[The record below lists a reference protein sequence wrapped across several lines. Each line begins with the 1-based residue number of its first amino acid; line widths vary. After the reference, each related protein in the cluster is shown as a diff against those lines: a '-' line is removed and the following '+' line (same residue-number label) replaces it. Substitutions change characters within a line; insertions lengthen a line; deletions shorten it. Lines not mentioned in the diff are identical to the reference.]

1 MKNESNSLYIS
12 ASYYDRINFD
22 TYPWWTSISV
32 CILMLCTRI
41 CQRCAAHVWCPHE
54 WNKKGTRRGAAP
66 GKSYNRNRCAPMCC
80 FVHFRMRTYVLEC
93 ESVLRRVDT
102 FASCGLQ
109 FGWKGK
115 TGKSLHRSRY
125 RRPVCVIKVSLSE
138 SVSRLNK
145 VFRWTEFR
153 VTLEENDMQASR
165 WAQNRDC
172 ILSER
177 LSILN
182 LANGQSVTL
191 ENRRIFYFK
200 KWRMKNII
208 VYWLYSPPFHWYS
221 SLSLSLILFFQSF
234 LLNVAIDISKYI
246 II

>member
-22 TYPWWTSISV
+22 TCPWWTSISV

-41 CQRCAAHVWCPHE
+41 RQRYTVHVWCPHE
-54 WNKKGTRRGAAP
+54 WNKKGTRRGAS
-66 GKSYNRNRCAPMCC
+66 GKSYNRNRCAPMKLLLSTFVCVRTCLNARACC
-80 FVHFRMRTYVLEC
+80 VEWIR
-93 ESVLRRVDT
+93 
-102 FASCGLQ
+102 
-109 FGWKGK
+109 
-115 TGKSLHRSRY
+115 LHRVVCNLDERGKPGKAYIDRVIAS
-125 RRPVCVIKVSLSE
+125 PVCVIKVSLSE

-145 VFRWTEFR
+145 VFKWTEFR

-208 VYWLYSPPFHWYS
+208 VYWLYSPPFLWYFYPV
-221 SLSLSLILFFQSF
+221 SLSL
-234 LLNVAIDISKYI
+234 
-246 II
+246 

>member
-1 MKNESNSLYIS
+1 MCVH
-12 ASYYDRINFD
+12 
-22 TYPWWTSISV
+22 V
-32 CILMLCTRI
+32 CVVCMSKTKRSML
-41 CQRCAAHVWCPHE
+41 
-54 WNKKGTRRGAAP
+54 RREKVITEIVARLR
-66 GKSYNRNRCAPMCC
+66 SC
-80 FVHFRMRTYVLEC
+80 FVHFHMRTYVLEC

-109 FGWKGK
+109 FEWKGK

-153 VTLEENDMQASR
+153 VTLEENDMRALR

-191 ENRRIFYFK
+191 ENRRIFTS
-200 KWRMKNII
+200 KNGVWKI
-208 VYWLYSPPFHWYS
+208 
-221 SLSLSLILFFQSF
+221 
-234 LLNVAIDISKYI
+234 
-246 II
+246 